1 MIDQEFYVISFE
13 STHHAIQ
20 TEGRLKKEFSIET
33 IPTPREISASCGL
46 SIKFSLETFS
56 EVMKALGADQEK
68 VSVFKIKK
76 RGKNKTVTKVID
88 KQVKY

>member
-1 MIDQEFYVISFE
+1 MLEQEFYVIAFE

-20 TEGRLKKEFSIET
+20 TENRLKEQFSIET

-56 EVMKALGADQEK
+56 EIMKALGEDQEK
-68 VSVFKIKK
+68 MDVYKIKK
-76 RGKNKTVTKVID
+76 RGKNKV
-88 KQVKY
+88 VKKIV